1 MRVGALRL
9 AAVSLAAFLPGLRAL
24 PATAQINPSG
34 AEIAVGATATF
45 QGLPAAASDLG
56 GDFVVVWQKQSLTT
70 GGWDIFARRYARSG
84 APDGAEFQVNTT
96 TGAGCRQSPAVAAD
110 GLGNFVVVWQS
121 NEETGNLIGI
131 FGQLFSA
138 AGAPVGTQFQVNLST
153 GGNDQAPAV
162 AMAPDG
168 RFLVV
173 WQSDSGDG
181 SSWGVVGRAYQ
192 AGGTA
197 PTAELAINV
206 TTAGA
211 QHSPAAAFLAG
222 AGTAGGYAVAWQSE
236 GQDGPGL
243 AGSSAVIARL
253 FDPSGNPLSG
263 ELAVNA
269 PATGAHG
276 HPRMAADPSGN
287 FAVAWEDLTAAGPVV
302 LARRFTAA
310 GAPLSAPLTV
320 DATPTG
326 AQADPVVAADARGDF
341 VVAWDETNED
351 GSGAAVL
358 AQQFDNRE
366 QPQGARVQLNVTTAG
381 DQAMAG
387 LGLSA
392 GGSLLAAWQSTTA
405 AASGAVVTARTA
417 SLQELRFY
425 TVTPCRMVDTR
436 NATGPLGGPRL
447 TSGQVRN
454 FPLLSAACGIP
465 PSAKA
470 ISINAT
476 LVTPPTPGSVVTYPG
491 DAPVPVINTVSV
503 GAASEVRASNTILLL
518 ALTGDGSANVLATF
532 APNGSAPG
540 TVQFLI
546 DVNGYFQ

>member
-1 MRVGALRL
+1 MRVDALRL
-9 AAVSLAAFLPGLRAL
+9 AVVSLAAALRCLPAL
-24 PATAQINPSG
+24 PALPAAAQINPSG
-34 AEIAVGATATF
+34 AEITVGATATF
-45 QGLPAAASDLG
+45 QGLPAAASDLA
-56 GDFVVVWQKQSLTT
+56 GDFVVVWQKLSPTT

-84 APDGAEFQVNTT
+84 APEGAELQVNTT
-96 TGAGCRQSPAVAAD
+96 TGAGCRQRPAVGAD
-110 GLGNFVVVWQS
+110 GLGGFVVVWQS
-121 NEETGNLIGI
+121 DEESGGRTGI

-138 AGAPVGTQFQVNLST
+138 TGTAEGAQFQVNLST

-173 WQSDSGDG
+173 WQSDSADG

-197 PTAELAINV
+197 PTGELAINV

-222 AGTAGGYAVAWQSE
+222 AGMAGGYAVAWQSE

-253 FDPSGNPLSG
+253 FDTSGNALSG
-263 ELAVNA
+263 ELGVNA

-287 FAVAWEDLTAAGPVV
+287 FAVAWENLTAGGTVV

-320 DATPTG
+320 DAAPTG

-366 QPQGARVQLNVTTAG
+366 QPQGGRVQLNVTTAG
-381 DQAMAG
+381 DQALAG
-387 LGLSA
+387 IGLSE

-405 AASGAVVTARTA
+405 AGSGAVVAARTA
-417 SLQELRFY
+417 SLQEMRFY

-436 NATGPLGGPRL
+436 NTTGPLGGPRL

-454 FPLLSAACGIP
+454 FPLLSSACGIP
-465 PSAKA
+465 ASARA

-476 LVTPPTPGSVVTYPG
+476 LVTPPTPGSVVMYPG
-491 DAPVPVINTVSV
+491 DAPLAGINTVSV

-518 ALTGDGSANVLATF
+518 ALTGDGSAWRRSRPTA
-532 APNGSAPG
+532 ARPG
-540 TVQFLI
+540 RCSS
-546 DVNGYFQ
+546 